1 MTENEI
7 KKEKKDIKD
16 TFLNVTVWT
25 LIGFGLVAVAG
36 TLVYSWIDTRIT
48 LLEINQKSIIEQKA
62 NKDDLK
68 IIELKLKNIDSSL
81 DEIKKDLKEIKK

>member
-16 TFLNVTVWT
+16 TFLTVTVWT
-25 LIGFGLVAVAG
+25 LIGFGSVAVAG

>member
-1 MTENEI
+1 
-7 KKEKKDIKD
+7 
-16 TFLNVTVWT
+16 
-25 LIGFGLVAVAG
+25 
-36 TLVYSWIDTRIT
+36 
-48 LLEINQKSIIEQKA
+48 LEINQKSIIEQKA